1 MGTYPNERND
11 KIQEKTLCFAKQKQ
25 KGKKVL
31 NLEETDKL
39 FLENLSHKFSFDWKE
54 KSINLIFILISSNPY
69 VQIEKLDKQVNILE
83 RPMKLK
89 PYIPYI
95 IKNALQN
102 PEFI

>member
-1 MGTYPNERND
+1 MSLRYEIYSEHIGVVFVWWHILTREMIKYR
-11 KIQEKTLCFAKQKQ
+11 KKTLCCTKQKQ

-69 VQIEKLDKQVNILE
+69 VQIEK
-83 RPMKLK
+83 
-89 PYIPYI
+89 
-95 IKNALQN
+95 
-102 PEFI
+102 